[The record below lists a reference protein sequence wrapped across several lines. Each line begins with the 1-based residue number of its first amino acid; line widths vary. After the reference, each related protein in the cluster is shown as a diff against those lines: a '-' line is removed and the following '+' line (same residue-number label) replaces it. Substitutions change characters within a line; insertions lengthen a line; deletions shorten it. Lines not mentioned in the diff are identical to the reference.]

1 MNFVDIAIL
10 VILAAFMIKG
20 LTRGLVKEICA
31 LAGLVVGGL
40 AAFAYYAPLAQWLLD
55 TLGVPSQI
63 AVVAAFLALFL
74 LSLVVFAVLGF
85 VLSRF
90 VRLIF
95 LGGFNRVFGGL
106 FGLAQGAVLLA
117 LILFA
122 LSLGPLPDFLKDGYR
137 GSRLSSPFIKL
148 GAAMFQAGHDYV
160 EHN

>member
-10 VILAAFMIKG
+10 VILAAFVIKG

-31 LAGLVVGGL
+31 LVGLVAGGL
-40 AAFAYYAPLAQWLLD
+40 VAFGYYAPFAQWLLD
-55 TLGVPSQI
+55 NLGVPSRI

-74 LSLVVFAVLGF
+74 LTVVVFAALGF
-85 VLSRF
+85 VLSKF

-122 LSLGPLPDFLKDGYR
+122 LSLGPLPGFFKDGYR
-137 GSRLSSPFIKL
+137 QSQLSPPFIKL
-148 GAAMFQAGHDYV
+148 GAAMFQAGHNYV
-160 EHN
+160 EHH